1 MLSFERCIHQKTFE
15 RNFLRGT
22 TSEQQLHLGRTGA
35 VETEEDA
42 LNQIA
47 SQQDGCGCQCVA
59 TGGLEEEEEEE
70 PYLRVKCMFVRC
82 PTYLHLYPC
91 TLPTAPV
98 SRSFGLRSSYE
109 IDILDTDQR
118 PRNKSLRLLNQFK
131 LSM

>member
-47 SQQDGCGCQCVA
+47 SQQETKTVWLSVFAQGR
-59 TGGLEEEEEEE
+59 TGWNG
-70 PYLRVKCMFVRC
+70 
-82 PTYLHLYPC
+82 
-91 TLPTAPV
+91 
-98 SRSFGLRSSYE
+98 
-109 IDILDTDQR
+109 
-118 PRNKSLRLLNQFK
+118 
-131 LSM
+131 

>member
-1 MLSFERCIHQKTFE
+1 MD
-15 RNFLRGT
+15 
-22 TSEQQLHLGRTGA
+22 GA
-35 VETEEDA
+35 GDVLVYIVRSDW
-42 LNQIA
+42 N
-47 SQQDGCGCQCVA
+47 
-59 TGGLEEEEEEE
+59 EEEEEE

-82 PTYLHLYPC
+82 PTYLCLYPC

>member
-47 SQQDGCGCQCVA
+47 SQQETKTVWLSVFAQGR
-59 TGGLEEEEEEE
+59 TGLGWNVGE
-70 PYLRVKCMFVRC
+70 
-82 PTYLHLYPC
+82 
-91 TLPTAPV
+91 
-98 SRSFGLRSSYE
+98 
-109 IDILDTDQR
+109 
-118 PRNKSLRLLNQFK
+118 KS
-131 LSM
+131 

>member
-47 SQQDGCGCQCVA
+47 SQQQTRCGVRVCA
-59 TGGLEEEEEEE
+59 KGAWRGGWNG
-70 PYLRVKCMFVRC
+70 K
-82 PTYLHLYPC
+82 
-91 TLPTAPV
+91 
-98 SRSFGLRSSYE
+98 SR
-109 IDILDTDQR
+109 
-118 PRNKSLRLLNQFK
+118 KA
-131 LSM
+131 